1 VKHSVEVTLCG
12 VRGSIP
18 APGHAYCGV
27 GGHTS
32 CVAIGSPG
40 QAPRLILD
48 AGTGIQNV
56 ITLWGDDPFQGT
68 VLLTHLHWD
77 HVYGIPFFRSADRED
92 ARTTVGLPR
101 QKEGDAQATIDGL
114 MSPPY
119 FPIDHAGLL
128 GEWRFCELDEGRID
142 VEGCNVLCR
151 EIPHKGGRT
160 FGFRVEAGGVVVSYL
175 PDHSPCV
182 MGPGTDGLGELH
194 EAALELA
201 QDADLLIHGGQFT
214 GAELARATLF
224 GHATMDYAIKLAS
237 GANVSRL
244 LLTHHHPLRND
255 EALAQIEEWVS
266 TDRIAFAR
274 EGDHLTVA
282 PRA

>member
-1 VKHSVEVTLCG
+1 MCG

-18 APGHAYCGV
+18 APGHAFCGV

-40 QAPRLILD
+40 QAPHLILD

-56 ITLWGDDPFQGT
+56 IALWGDAPFHGT
-68 VLLTHLHWD
+68 VLLSHLHWD
-77 HVYGIPFFRSADRED
+77 HVYGIPFFRSADREG
-92 ARTTVGLPR
+92 ARTTVRVPR
-101 QKEGDAQATIDGL
+101 QLAGDAERTMDGL
-114 MSPPY
+114 MAPPY
-119 FPIDHAGLL
+119 FPIDHSGLL
-128 GEWRFCELDEGRID
+128 GDWRFCDLDEGRID
-142 VEGCNVLCR
+142 AEGCDVLCR

-160 FGFRVEAGGVVVSYL
+160 FGFRVEFEGAVVSYL

-182 MGPGTDGLGELH
+182 IGPGDDGLGELH
-194 EAALELA
+194 EAALDLA

-214 GAELARATLF
+214 KAELARATQF

-244 LLTHHHPLRND
+244 LLTHHSPLRND
-255 EALAQIEEWVS
+255 ASLAQIEECMS
-266 TDRIAFAR
+266 SDRIAFAR
-274 EGDHLTVA
+274 EGDRLNVTS
-282 PRA
+282 RS